1 MPHTN
6 LYIKKLVIKLGTKV
20 LAPDGQLEQNVF
32 NQVSWQVME
41 AQKLGVEVTIVSSA
55 GILAGRE
62 RAQKLNLNVASLKKR
77 YLAGIGAR
85 HLLNRWGQAFEKHGR
100 EIAQIWISHGNL
112 RDAEEKKSIQ
122 YAIRDYHIH
131 GIIPIV
137 NENDVVSDTE
147 VHSMEYRISE
157 NDLLAEK
164 LAGEIGA
171 DSILFLTN
179 VGGVYEENPS
189 LESGA
194 RRFAEIN
201 VATAEKLA
209 SLSSGTAENGTG
221 GMSPKLRAAVRCYH
235 EKNMKACIASVS
247 DNAIPKFIKGEKV
260 GTLIGTSVHFW

>member
-6 LYIKKLVIKLGTKV
+6 IRIRKLVIKLGTKV
-20 LAPDGQLEQNVF
+20 LSPYGKLDQNVF
-32 NQVSWQVME
+32 NQVASQVME

-55 GILAGRE
+55 SILAGRE

-77 YLAGIGAR
+77 YIAGIGAR
-85 HLLNRWGQAFEKHGR
+85 HLLNRWGQAFEEHGR
-100 EIAQIWISHGNL
+100 EIAQILISHGNL

-122 YAIRDYHIH
+122 HAIRDYHIH

-137 NENDVVSDTE
+137 NENDVVSDVE
-147 VHSMEYRISE
+147 VYSMEHRISE
-157 NDLLAEK
+157 NDHLAEK
-164 LAGEIGA
+164 LAAEIGA

-189 LESGA
+189 LKPDA
-194 RRFAEIN
+194 RRFAEID

-209 SLSSGTAENGTG
+209 GTAFGATENGTG
-221 GMSPKLRAAVRCYH
+221 GMSPKLLAAARCYH

-247 DNAIPKFIKGEKV
+247 DNAIPKFIRGEKV